1 MDRSEPSLIA
11 SSPQWTLGSHTGR
24 LSFAR
29 LCVPCAPAV
38 IALSSGPM
46 WDQAANLFDLF
57 TNASFP
63 ASPIS
68 SSFLQVQAHFKRRAG
83 IAILRAPVQSS
94 IRFALLPCFIL
105 WDSRALSSGTRPSH
119 FNCRQVLRA
128 PLRNSLGRGSF
139 RRRPQNNTSSQ
150 KTLCD
155 FRMSESIT
163 ENFRPRCYTGRR
175 PNFSVPHDGVL
186 PGTFGGSN
194 VQYCRTNEHGY

>member
-1 MDRSEPSLIA
+1 MRCHQVQCVTRPPIFSTSSLTPRSL
-11 SSPQWTLGSHTGR
+11 LLLSHR
-24 LSFAR
+24 LSFR
-29 LCVPCAPAV
+29 FKHTSSVPLASLSCERRFPILDPFCT
-38 IALSSGPM
+38 IALLHPLG
-46 WDQAANLFDLF
+46 Q
-57 TNASFP
+57 
-63 ASPIS
+63 
-68 SSFLQVQAHFKRRAG
+68 QGV
-83 IAILRAPVQSS
+83 ILRNE
-94 IRFALLPCFIL
+94 
-105 WDSRALSSGTRPSH
+105 PSH

-186 PGTFGGSN
+186 PSHSRR
-194 VQYCRTNEHGY
+194 QQCSILPDK